1 MFLQEYLTV
10 ISVLRE
16 CLTVIIISVDTQG
29 DTKARDVI
37 GETDVNNN
45 NTDMG
50 ITQLLLLNDIFYS
63 IFYFEC

>member
-10 ISVLRE
+10 LSVLRE

-50 ITQLLLLNDIFYS
+50 ITQLLLLKNIFCH
-63 IFYFEC
+63 FFHF